1 MKTKTSLY
9 LLLFIALGA
18 FSAGCANTAKG
29 VSKDYHKAEDQ
40 VEKAVK

>member
-9 LLLFIALGA
+9 LILLLAFGA

-29 VSKDYHKAEDQ
+29 VSKDYHKAEDN